1 MSERVDQ
8 FIDNLRDHLNA
19 AEARMDKVK
28 ASIGAA
34 KTETRA
40 NIEGKIAE
48 AKAAAEAQK
57 AKLEDA
63 QAKMK
68 ANVEEKKAATE
79 EKVATWKQERHV
91 TKLERR
97 AEFAEDDAV
106 WAILLAA
113 DAIDNANLRALDAVV
128 ARMDADEATATA
140 GDADEAAAA
149 AGAA

>member
-48 AKAAAEAQK
+48 AKAAAGAQK
-57 AKLEDA
+57 AKLEEA

-68 ANVEEKKAATE
+68 TNVEEKKAATE
-79 EKVATWKQERHV
+79 EKVATWKGERHV
-91 TKLERR
+91 KKLANR
-97 AEFAEDDAV
+97 AAWSEQDAE
-106 WAILLAA
+106 WAILVAQ
-113 DAIDNANLRALDAVV
+113 DAIDTANWRTLDAIL
-128 ARMDADEATATA
+128 ARMDADEAVATA
-140 GDADEAAAA
+140 GAV
-149 AGAA
+149 

>member
-8 FIDNLRDHLNA
+8 FCNNLRERLNA
-19 AEARMDKVK
+19 AEGRLDEVK

-34 KTETRA
+34 KTHTRA
-40 NIEGKIAE
+40 NIEDKIDE
-48 AKAAAEAQK
+48 ARAAAEAQQST
-57 AKLEDA
+57 LEDA
-63 QAKMK
+63 QARIR
-68 ANVEEKKAATE
+68 ANLGEKKAATVE
-79 EKVATWKQERHV
+79 NIVRWKEERHV

-140 GDADEAAAA
+140 EDAADAAAT